1 MMSVRAFSLAAAL
14 FLAAVSAP
22 AAAQGAKLKAGPLV
36 YVVCQVPARVELD
49 GQTVGDAPIL
59 LNLSGLKQAQVLI
72 TTDSGEDGFTL
83 EVDPA
88 QGAIAY
94 YRPVFRPFTGFLV
107 VRGAAPAST
116 ISVDGAKAVPLG
128 AEPLRLRTGTHSF
141 RIDCPGKASIVDAV
155 KIEKRAMAAFQAKQ
169 VQGFA
174 LALTPPPPA
183 LSRVSALGPGGSVI
197 ASFAYGEGF
206 LLPSGPASFSL
217 SVPGFPREFAFKA
230 DPAKGAVPSPLG
242 SGKGLVAIQGL
253 PAGAKVLVDG
263 KPAAVEGGKLSLDPG
278 LRRIDIEVGGLIVY
292 SEAVYAE
299 SGHTASIPYASR

>member
-14 FLAAVSAP
+14 FLAAVSTTAS
-22 AAAQGAKLKAGPLV
+22 AQGAKLKAGPLV
-36 YVVCQVPARVELD
+36 YVVSQVPARVELD

-72 TTDSGEDGFTL
+72 STDSGEDGFTL
-83 EVDPA
+83 EVDPS

-94 YRPVFRPFTGFLV
+94 YRPVFRPFTGFLA

-141 RIDCPGKASIVDAV
+141 RIDCPGKASIVDAMR
-155 KIEKRAMAAFQAKQ
+155 IEKRAMAAYQAKQ
-169 VQGFA
+169 VPGFA
-174 LALTPPPPA
+174 LALSPPPPA

-206 LLPSGPASFSL
+206 LLPGGPASFSL
-217 SVPGFPREFAFKA
+217 SVPGFPKEFAFMA
-230 DPAKGAVPSPLG
+230 APAKGAVPSPLG
-242 SGKGLVAIQGL
+242 SGAGSVSVGDL
-253 PAGAKVLVDG
+253 PAGARVLVDG
-263 KPAAVEGGKLSLDPG
+263 KPASVEGGKIVLDAG
-278 LRRIDIEVGGLIVY
+278 LRRIDIEANGRIVI
-292 SEAVYAE
+292 SESVYVQAGRAIE
-299 SGHTASIPYASR
+299 LPRR